1 MPAAPKNLSFILTNS
16 TALIAKQPNPKVWY
30 TKATMGSFDRG
41 NRGGGRSFGG
51 GGGGFGGPRRDFGP
65 RNDRPLFKAT
75 CSNCGR
81 DCEVPFRPTNGKPV
95 YCSDCFEKLGRGNQ
109 EGGRSER
116 QEFRAPA
123 GNPNGAQLEAI
134 SVKLDKIIRLLEPKV
149 VVTPTPAPV
158 VEKVEVV
165 NPEQTKSV
173 EGETAPKAKKSTKK
187 GAIKK

>member
-1 MPAAPKNLSFILTNS
+1 
-16 TALIAKQPNPKVWY
+16 
-30 TKATMGSFDRG
+30 MGSFDRG

-51 GGGGFGGPRRDFGP
+51 GGGGFGGQRRDFGP

-95 YCSDCFEKLGRGNQ
+95 YCSDCFEKLGRGKQ
-109 EGGRSER
+109 ENDRGGR

-149 VVTPTPAPV
+149 VVTPVATAPV
-158 VEKVEVV
+158 IEKTEEVKT
-165 NPEQTKSV
+165 EEK
-173 EGETAPKAKKSTKK
+173 APKTKKVAKK

>member
-1 MPAAPKNLSFILTNS
+1 
-16 TALIAKQPNPKVWY
+16 
-30 TKATMGSFDRG
+30 MGSFDRG

-65 RNDRPLFKAT
+65 RGDRPLFKAT

-109 EGGRSER
+109 ENDRGGR

-123 GNPNGAQLEAI
+123 NPNGAQLEAI
-134 SVKLDKIIRLLEPKV
+134 SVKLDKIIRLLEPKIVQSPVSVPTEPTV
-149 VVTPTPAPV
+149 VDSGEA
-158 VEKVEVV
+158 K
-165 NPEQTKSV
+165 
-173 EGETAPKAKKSTKK
+173 GETAPKAKKSAKK

>member
-1 MPAAPKNLSFILTNS
+1 ML
-16 TALIAKQPNPKVWY
+16 QW
-30 TKATMGSFDRG
+30 TMGSFDRG

-51 GGGGFGGPRRDFGP
+51 GFGGPRRDFGP
-65 RNDRPLFKAT
+65 RSDRPLFKAT

-95 YCSDCFEKLGRGNQ
+95 YCSDCFEKLGRGKQ
-109 EGGRSER
+109 EGGRDNR

-134 SVKLDKIIRLLEPKV
+134 SVKLDKIIRLLEPRVPQSPVSVPAEPAV
-149 VVTPTPAPV
+149 VVDSGEAKE
-158 VEKVEVV
+158 EK
-165 NPEQTKSV
+165 
-173 EGETAPKAKKSTKK
+173 APKTKKSSKK